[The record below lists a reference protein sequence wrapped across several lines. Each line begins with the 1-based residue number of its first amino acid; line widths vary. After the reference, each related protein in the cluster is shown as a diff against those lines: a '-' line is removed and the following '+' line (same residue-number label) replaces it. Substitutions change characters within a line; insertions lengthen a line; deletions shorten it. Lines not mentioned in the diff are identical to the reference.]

1 MTIIDDLTLA
11 DPYPVWKARIAAA
24 ERPVVVDLGTISP
37 EDPHPGVQMLKMW
50 EGVEVRSTPVKKR
63 QGKPAPTEETPSDD
77 AEDAS

>member
-37 EDPHPGVQMLKMW
+37 DDPHPGVQMLKMW
-50 EGVEVRSTPVKKR
+50 EGVEVRTAPVKKR
-63 QGKPAPTEETPSDD
+63 KTTQESTADD